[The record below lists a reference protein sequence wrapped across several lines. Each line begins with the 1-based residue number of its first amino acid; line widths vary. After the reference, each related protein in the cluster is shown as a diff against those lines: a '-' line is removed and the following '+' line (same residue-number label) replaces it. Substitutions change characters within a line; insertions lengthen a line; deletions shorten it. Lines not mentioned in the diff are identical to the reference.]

1 MNRNS
6 TLNYAC
12 MNNIVENMD
21 NNVNLINQN
30 SPTIKSN
37 TETTNEIKTSICN
50 PDAKQSKADQN
61 NQELNSNSNFNLLQG
76 ENAKAVTAG
85 ESDQQKS
92 LCEASHRKDG
102 EYQSSI
108 QETVYFRA
116 DSKETHADQLTEPI
130 PSVEVKEEQVD
141 EEVHQGI
148 EHDVTLQVKEEV
160 KDELDFYDEN
170 NIIDHEICIKNELD
184 DSDIQPFYFA
194 L

>member
-1 MNRNS
+1 MD
-6 TLNYAC
+6 
-12 MNNIVENMD
+12 NIVENMD
-21 NNVNLINQN
+21 NNVNLIKQN
-30 SPTIKSN
+30 SPTVKSN

-50 PDAKQSKADQN
+50 PDAKQSKVDQN
-61 NQELNSNSNFNLLQG
+61 NQELNSNSNFNLLQV
-76 ENAKAVTAG
+76 ENATSVTAG

-148 EHDVTLQVKEEV
+148 EHDVTLQA
-160 KDELDFYDEN
+160 
-170 NIIDHEICIKNELD
+170 EIYINSKGKCKMLWMWLAGKK
-184 DSDIQPFYFA
+184 SYVSA
-194 L
+194 